1 MAGIDIGAVTER
13 VTSEQSAARPALF
26 GGEAAGVKKK
36 KKNRRSKHGG
46 QTQMERRHG
55 KRGEGGGD

>member
-1 MAGIDIGAVTER
+1 MC
-13 VTSEQSAARPALF
+13 SLSYAAE
-26 GGEAAGVKKK
+26 GESVGVKKNK

-55 KRGEGGGD
+55 KRGEGGRD

>member
-1 MAGIDIGAVTER
+1 MQKYAKL
-13 VTSEQSAARPALF
+13 QSAARPALF